1 MSGRKS
7 SNRPQS
13 GGPRNFDLKQS
24 LRLLR
29 AFIAID
35 DDRQRGKLLDYAERL
50 AAGEDE
56 DEISL
61 RRDAAD

>member
-1 MSGRKS
+1 MTGRKS
-7 SNRPQS
+7 RNRPQS
-13 GGPRNFDLKQS
+13 GGPRNFDLTQS

-35 DDRQRGKLLDYAERL
+35 DDRQRSQLLDYAERL
-50 AAGEDE
+50 AAGEDG
-56 DEISL
+56 DKASL